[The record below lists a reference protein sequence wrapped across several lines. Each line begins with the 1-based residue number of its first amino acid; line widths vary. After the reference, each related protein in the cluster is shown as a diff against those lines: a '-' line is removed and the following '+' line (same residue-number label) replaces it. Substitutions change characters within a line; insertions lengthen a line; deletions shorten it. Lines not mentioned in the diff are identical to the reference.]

1 MCYERASRQTLSL
14 SYTTYWRYVVNNCT
28 THKTKNGFIQLAWDF
43 VECCASVAQKAKIAV
58 KKVVHVIGK
67 QLELALEEILF
78 MSELREAYY
87 ADSLKQLYIRY
98 GVEHLHLA
106 LPSVNFFVCTFIG
119 RIFAKDFTFNF
130 DGTVRSN
137 CAVKRAYEAMILGDF
152 CTVFSLLDSHSF
164 NHNKKQQIISA
175 ESVSIPYATAEELS
189 YEHDYHDE
197 RKIELPTL
205 EDCTRTQII
214 VGLKKVWEEDG
225 DEDAMRELCFKFD
238 VDYQFITRKQLALT
252 L

>member
-1 MCYERASRQTLSL
+1 MNN
-14 SYTTYWRYVVNNCT
+14 YTVIC
-28 THKTKNGFIQLAWDF
+28 TKNGSAQLAWNF
-43 VECCASVAQKAKIAV
+43 AECCASVAQKTKSVV
-58 KKVVHVIGK
+58 KKVAHVVGK
-67 QLELALEEILF
+67 QLEFALEESSFVRQI
-78 MSELREAYY
+78 REAYY

-106 LPSVNFFVCTFIG
+106 LPSVNSFVCTFIG

-137 CAVKRAYEAMILGDF
+137 CAIRRAYEAMIEGDYR
-152 CTVFSLLDSHSF
+152 TVFTMLDSHSY
-164 NHNKKQQIISA
+164 NYNKSEQIKAAASF
-175 ESVSIPYATAEELS
+175 SMVYATAEELS

-214 VGLKKVWEEDG
+214 VGLKKVWKEDG
-225 DEDAMRELCFKFD
+225 DENAMRELCLKFD
-238 VDYQFITRKQLALT
+238 VDYQFITRKQLAIT